1 MPYKGKNRNNFFIVS
16 VGRKDATNV
25 YNFFQN

>member
-1 MPYKGKNRNNFFIVS
+1 MPYKGKNRNNFFIAS
-16 VGRKDATNV
+16 VGRKDTTNV